1 MNPQK
6 QLDSNSIPMFKQI
19 GIVILIVSIIVS
31 IIAYLLF
38 KHYDWSIFLYSLIP
52 VSLSIYSLYSLLI
65 IPKRMYSIFRYE
77 IYENRIDLQ
86 SGVFF
91 ITRTVIPMFRVQ
103 HVQTEQGPF
112 LNKFGLTKLTIYT
125 AGSVYQIPAV
135 SEKVAEELREEIA
148 LLTKGLE

>member
-6 QLDSNSIPMFKQI
+6 QLDSRSITMFKQI
-19 GIVILIVSIIVS
+19 GLVTLIFSIFVSVIALLLFHHYHWDMLLYSIIPLS
-31 IIAYLLF
+31 LF
-38 KHYDWSIFLYSLIP
+38 
-52 VSLSIYSLYSLLI
+52 IYSLYSLFI
-65 IPKRMYSIFRYE
+65 VPKRVYSVFRYE

-86 SGVFF
+86 SGIFF
-91 ITRTVIPMFRVQ
+91 VTRTVIPMFRVQ

-112 LNKFGLTKLTIYT
+112 LNKFGLSKLTIYT